1 MELHRLGQA
10 PVVWRGEGGL
20 SPDEVARVLAL
31 LRDEDA
37 LARAMVNTQR
47 DQHGSSWELPVG
59 LDPLLGEVQ
68 ARILAWLGMPSASL
82 THLRVRRYLV
92 GQGHPP
98 HCDNYEIAGER
109 LCATVLIGLERADEG
124 GQTEFPL
131 AEPEALRVG
140 LAPGELVA
148 WFNLRP
154 DGRLDPRSTHAGLP
168 VEQGAKTIL
177 AAFLYAPVPFDSP
190 RCPASADDAR
200 DDSGERLY
208 CIVDQTPAST
218 VEQLRDA
225 CEERGVEFVQIDAA
239 CFDFVDP
246 PALEPGAMLYR
257 PAISNAAVLAEQ
269 LLCHEQVA
277 TFYAHPW
284 GAHLLWDQQTL
295 LLARAGVPT
304 PRTFHRVPRD
314 RDQLRHIVA
323 ALGGF
328 PVILKALGGSLG
340 VGVMRLDSFPAL
352 FSVVDYA
359 LSRGSSL
366 NLMACVEPATHWR
379 VVVVG
384 DSIAAAYRNQPDD
397 DDFRTHVEDRPEDF
411 LGEAPPEVL
420 ETAIRA
426 TQLLGLEF
434 GGVDLLEHDSG
445 RVYLLEVN
453 FPCYFGHPKEI
464 AGVDVAGVMLD
475 HLRAKARALRA
486 P

>member
-1 MELHRLGQA
+1 
-10 PVVWRGEGGL
+10 
-20 SPDEVARVLAL
+20 
-31 LRDEDA
+31 
-37 LARAMVNTQR
+37 
-47 DQHGSSWELPVG
+47 
-59 LDPLLGEVQ
+59 
-68 ARILAWLGMPSASL
+68 
-82 THLRVRRYLV
+82 
-92 GQGHPP
+92 
-98 HCDNYEIAGER
+98 
-109 LCATVLIGLERADEG
+109 
-124 GQTEFPL
+124 
-131 AEPEALRVG
+131 
-140 LAPGELVA
+140 
-148 WFNLRP
+148 
-154 DGRLDPRSTHAGLP
+154 
-168 VEQGAKTIL
+168 
-177 AAFLYAPVPFDSP
+177 
-190 RCPASADDAR
+190 
-200 DDSGERLY
+200 
-208 CIVDQTPAST
+208 
-218 VEQLRDA
+218 
-225 CEERGVEFVQIDAA
+225 
-239 CFDFVDP
+239 
-246 PALEPGAMLYR
+246 MLYR